1 MAATAAGAVGFMAF
15 LKEYSPLIYGTS
27 SLFTLGTGINNL
39 TRSNEGQVS
48 RIKLNEMFDNNF
60 PLLNDLD
67 YLSSR
72 EKDFFLF
79 PFNNI
84 QILIERKD
92 NGGYNFFY
100 KNYDKN
106 ELKMLDSDNENLIPL
121 NGNELMNNES
131 VLIFIKIADSICR
144 TPFIDQEEKDK
155 LLPLINEYIDLIKE
169 NPLSKDKNVIRK
181 FFTGRWNRF
190 FEVVN
195 PLSYD
200 ELLKAYNEKMKFSDG
215 TFSTTRHYDEL
226 LRFFKAKDKLK
237 QLQDHLFVAFNKIL
251 KEKDDF
257 SKVVQEQ
264 TRIFKY
270 KNNPVIKD
278 IMDNINNN
286 SLLRDMLYKFYKTN
300 GRDFHKAI
308 REYIKFQLKR
318 GVLLLNFK
326 EQQKLQEQQM
336 KNKSFIKP
344 DISDK
349 ELEQQVDRIFNIQET
364 KIYFDELFLVDEEN
378 GLLLYNNMDDF
389 NPYIF
394 DIKNLS
400 SDINSDYGYKNLK
413 SFFKKMLNNYNN
425 PTLFS
430 QLPPKTQKIKT
441 FLYQLDKNFDID
453 QNKEFIGLYMMHCLK
468 SMASQPEKDSK
479 DKTIIT
485 VSKINGEDDK
495 GDYTNYMFDLF
506 DPTTKIMKIGMV
518 IKRGDDIFYKEDPGM
533 ETVEKITK
541 AELLKKLP
549 LESELDSA
557 TSNYIGNLSQM
568 KELIVEIKSLC
579 KDEKDKIY
587 LKNDSLDKKNTSQ
600 SIDDKMTMKNLKEPV
615 YNKIQQPT
623 NLDYNNFLNKLFV
636 DSQKNKNNIINKN
649 QYNNGLNNFKNFI
662 NNNNKDNLNNQKKAN
677 EQSYSS
683 IYDDLNLREQEL
695 LNEQSLLSTM
705 IEESG
710 IKI

>member
-1 MAATAAGAVGFMAF
+1 MAVTAAVTAGAAAAGAAGTAVAAAAGGGVLSNVMPF
-15 LKEYSPLIYGTS
+15 IYGTS
-27 SLFTLGTGINNL
+27 SLFSLGTGINNL

-48 RIKLNEMFDNNF
+48 RIKLNEMFDNSF

-190 FEVVN
+190 FEVMN

-215 TFSTTRHYDEL
+215 TLSTTRHYDEL

-237 QLQDHLFVAFNKIL
+237 ELQDHLFVAFNKIL

-286 SLLRDMLYKFYKTN
+286 SLLRDMLYKFYKNN

-336 KNKSFIKP
+336 KNKSFIKS

-425 PTLFS
+425 PTLFE
-430 QLPPKTQKIKT
+430 QLPHKTQKIKT
-441 FLYQLDKNFDID
+441 FLYQIDKNFDI
-453 QNKEFIGLYMMHCLK
+453 QKNREFIGLYMMHCLK
-468 SMASQPEKDSK
+468 SMAYQPKKDIDSK

-485 VSKINGEDDK
+485 VSKINGKDDK

-549 LESELDSA
+549 LESELDST
-557 TSNYIGNLSQM
+557 TSKYTGDLSQI

-579 KDEKDKIY
+579 KDEKDKI
-587 LKNDSLDKKNTSQ
+587 
-600 SIDDKMTMKNLKEPV
+600 
-615 YNKIQQPT
+615 
-623 NLDYNNFLNKLFV
+623 
-636 DSQKNKNNIINKN
+636 
-649 QYNNGLNNFKNFI
+649 
-662 NNNNKDNLNNQKKAN
+662 
-677 EQSYSS
+677 
-683 IYDDLNLREQEL
+683 
-695 LNEQSLLSTM
+695 
-705 IEESG
+705 
-710 IKI
+710 